1 MDKIQKAGGDFVDL
15 YVSVS
20 DKARENGVHRWKL
33 LRKVHTFIHQLE
45 DMLADRL
52 NPRHYSGWTDES
64 LMYRVVKMA
73 TDVDSRTA
81 LLNVLVGWWPAFIE
95 RARTA

>member
-1 MDKIQKAGGDFVDL
+1 
-15 YVSVS
+15 
-20 DKARENGVHRWKL
+20 
-33 LRKVHTFIHQLE
+33 
-45 DMLADRL
+45 MLADRL